1 MIQAMTIWG
10 QDRYILLDSKDNGP
24 DQCISS
30 LICLMIAFNC
40 SVSMTKTEISWND
53 LMSLYL
59 FNSILFKLMDYIL

>member
-30 LICLMIAFNC
+30 LICFFLLCTTMKFC
-40 SVSMTKTEISWND
+40 SVCG
-53 LMSLYL
+53 
-59 FNSILFKLMDYIL
+59 LFKKLNDDM